1 MKSFVM
7 GLVKEITG
15 RAILIGVIAAAT
27 VIFLVL
33 ASTADGQEAPTAV
46 RGSVI
51 DTAQVQGHLW
61 SYTGTF
67 SPTER
72 NNVLSNIYAEQTM
85 SIFAR
90 GSVSVTPYAAIG
102 ISMDTQG
109 NPWNRSI
116 QPVFGVK
123 ANKFFRYGMVSGGT
137 AESYQ
142 DRFGTTSGHGG
153 TNYILD
159 WFGWGFIGDPH
170 SRFPGSTWGIV
181 GHTVPVEHGNLIAQ
195 MYVQQGYI
203 ARRFGK
209 TALIPYG
216 EVTYSR
222 DSKHLE
228 WENKT
233 LEGVGV
239 KYVRP
244 LGEMYVD
251 VGTGMMHET
260 RFISHQSGMGLKVFM
275 DVSYSWTGVFGRWFR

>member
-1 MKSFVM
+1 
-7 GLVKEITG
+7 
-15 RAILIGVIAAAT
+15 
-27 VIFLVL
+27 
-33 ASTADGQEAPTAV
+33 
-46 RGSVI
+46 
-51 DTAQVQGHLW
+51 
-61 SYTGTF
+61 
-67 SPTER
+67 
-72 NNVLSNIYAEQTM
+72 
-85 SIFAR
+85 
-90 GSVSVTPYAAIG
+90 
-102 ISMDTQG
+102 
-109 NPWNRSI
+109 
-116 QPVFGVK
+116 
-123 ANKFFRYGMVSGGT
+123 
-137 AESYQ
+137 
-142 DRFGTTSGHGG
+142 
-153 TNYILD
+153 
-159 WFGWGFIGDPH
+159 
-170 SRFPGSTWGIV
+170 
-181 GHTVPVEHGNLIAQ
+181 